1 MAQVHANGIDIEY
14 EAFGDPE
21 APPLLLI
28 IGMSAQLTS
37 WPEPFCRDLAERGHY
52 VVRFDNR
59 DAGLSTGLE
68 GELSFDDLLRGV
80 PAPYGIPDMA
90 ADTLGLMD
98 ALGFRA
104 AHLVGVSLGGMIAQQ
119 IAIDRA
125 ERVLSLCSIMAT
137 TGDPAVGQPS
147 EAAIQALLAPAGSDR
162 DSAVERNVRWHH
174 AIGSPGY
181 PASDSYLRARAAA
194 GYDRAYRPEGGMRHI
209 AAILQS
215 KDRTEG
221 LRGVSAPT
229 LVLHGEDDPL
239 VNMSGGKATAAAV
252 PGAEL
257 RLFSGMGHDLPE
269 PLWGEF
275 ATAIAANAAKSRTAA
290 ADPGPVRSVRDAA
303 ADEGERRDP
312 DAPTSP

>member
-1 MAQVHANGIDIEY
+1 MV
-14 EAFGDPE
+14 
-21 APPLLLI
+21 LI
-28 IGMSAQLTS
+28 IGMSAQLTA
-37 WPEPFCRDLAERGHY
+37 WPEPFCRDLADRGHH

-59 DAGLSTGLE
+59 DAGLSTAME
-68 GELSFDDLLRGV
+68 GELTFDDLLRQV

-90 ADTLGLMD
+90 ADAVGLMD

-119 IAIDRA
+119 IAIEHP

-147 EAAIQALLAPAGSDR
+147 EAAIQALLAPAGTDR
-162 DSAVERNVRWHH
+162 DSVVERNVHWHH

-181 PASDSYLRARAAA
+181 PVSDAQLRERAAA
-194 GYDRAYRPEGGMRHI
+194 AYDRAYRPEGGMRHI
-209 AAILQS
+209 AAVLQAQ
-215 KDRTEG
+215 DRTEG

-239 VNMSGGKATAAAV
+239 VDMSGGKATAAAV

-257 RLFSGMGHDLPE
+257 RLFSGMGHGLPE

-275 ATAIAANAAKSRTAA
+275 ATAITANAARPRTAA
-290 ADPGPVRSVRDAA
+290 AGPSPVRPAADTAAGQGERPDPSAA
-303 ADEGERRDP
+303 ASR
-312 DAPTSP
+312 